1 MYSFDQS
8 LFASLPLPLSFS
20 SVRSRWFN
28 LHLLR
33 LLLLLPHLVYFSV
46 LANVEGVVFGPFFA
60 STVVVVVSHIE
71 RTHIYIYIHTHTH
84 IYISSTIRKRPT
96 DGEKEKNERK
106 VKDYVYVARTVTLH
120 PSTHLFFSSLC
131 LLYNSGGSRCRRRR
145 RHRRRSERD
154 IFAQ

>member
-8 LFASLPLPLSFS
+8 LFASLPLSFS

-71 RTHIYIYIHTHTH
+71 RTHIYIYTH